1 MKCNKCN
8 KSDTRVLES
17 REAEDASAIRRRRE
31 CQNDKCNNRFTTY
44 ERIERAPLTIVKKDA
59 TRQLYDRE
67 KMVASLRL
75 PTQKTTVTAMQVEEM
90 ASSVEDSIYSLNT
103 EEVTSK
109 QIGEFIM
116 KELARANQVAYVRYA
131 SVYRNF
137 KDIDEF
143 EDELKIIKNLEVD

>member
-1 MKCNKCN
+1 MKCTKCS
-8 KSDTRVLES
+8 KAGTRVLES

-31 CQNDKCNNRFTTY
+31 CQNSKCSNRFTTY
-44 ERIERAPLTIVKKDA
+44 ERIERAPLTVVKKDG
-59 TRQLYDRE
+59 TRQSYNRE
-67 KMVASLRL
+67 KMVSSLRL
-75 PTQKTTVTAMQVEEM
+75 PTQKTTVTAMQVDEM
-90 ASSVEDSIYSLNT
+90 ASRIEDALYALNS

-116 KELARANQVAYVRYA
+116 QELARANQVAYVRFA